1 MQLQISPVEGT
12 ADIPY
17 GSKDQ
22 TRHTSHKEADVGAG
36 LENIPAIRATQ
47 PGGCGATGREP
58 TCLRSAS
65 GSGTG
70 RPLQKATSVDMFP
83 EGLTT
88 RVPAPSW
95 AVG

>member
-36 LENIPAIRATQ
+36 LENIPAIRRVRCHRQ
-47 PGGCGATGREP
+47 GAHVPEVSLG
-58 TCLRSAS
+58 LRDW
-65 GSGTG
+65 
-70 RPLQKATSVDMFP
+70 PPPP
-83 EGLTT
+83 EGHLGGH
-88 RVPAPSW
+88 VP
-95 AVG
+95 